1 MIKDED
7 KCKKHVIGSILRF
20 MEPGLTPML
29 VLCSLLMPALMH
41 AQEEQAVSERF
52 DLHLDVKNMHL
63 WHGGV
68 VTPGAMFAS
77 AIEYKSTNQK
87 FTAGL
92 WGGAGFSGD
101 YKEFSYYAHY
111 RFKPNFRV
119 SLISHNNYSNS
130 EEVNIFSYDKY
141 TSPNFVDVVL
151 EYTLSEQT
159 PLTVYWSTI
168 LFGNGGDF
176 EVNNDGSVSD
186 SYSTYAELRYLL
198 FPMQKTQVM
207 LFLGGAFSLTT
218 EKTFYSDS
226 ANITAFGL
234 TLQRDVEIL
243 SGNFPVSATALW
255 NPETKVGALQLGI
268 SLF

>member
-1 MIKDED
+1 MVKDDD
-7 KCKKHVIGSILRF
+7 KCKEYVIGSVLRLIRQ
-20 MEPGLTPML
+20 GLTKFF
-29 VLCSLLMPALMH
+29 VCSSILMPVLVQ
-41 AQEEQAVSERF
+41 AQDEPTASERF

-101 YKEFSYYAHY
+101 YKEFSYYANY
-111 RFKPNFRV
+111 RFKPNFLV

-130 EEVNIFSYDKY
+130 EEVDIFSYDKY
-141 TSPNFVDVVL
+141 SSPNFVDVVL
-151 EYTLSEQT
+151 EYTLSEKT
-159 PLTVYWSTI
+159 PLTFYWSTI

-176 EVNNDGSVSD
+176 EISDDGSVCD
-186 SYSTYAELRYLL
+186 SYSTYAEVRYLL
-198 FPMQKTQVM
+198 FPEQKTHIE
-207 LFLGGAFSLTT
+207 LFVGGAFSLATQ
-218 EKTFYSDS
+218 KTFYSDK

-234 TLQRDVEIL
+234 TLQRNVEIL
-243 SGNFPVSATALW
+243 SGYFPVSATALW
-255 NPETKVGALQLGI
+255 NPETKIGALQLGI